1 MQRNRA
7 AISGMGH
14 LKMKT
19 IPFGKCLRALTFL
32 SIAAAS
38 LSSAFAQASSGAYS
52 LNQDHSK
59 ILFTIGHFFVSSTEG
74 KFTSFDGTLKFD
86 PAAPEHGAVTI
97 HVSPGSILTDS
108 AARDEHLRTADFF
121 DVARFPTIVF
131 ESTALT
137 RNSGKAGKL
146 TGMLSLHGVSK
157 PISLDVTHL
166 TPDLNA
172 DKQIFSATTTFKRS
186 DFGMT
191 NYPGVIGDD
200 VTLNIEAE
208 FDRAR

>member
-1 MQRNRA
+1 MK
-7 AISGMGH
+7 AI
-14 LKMKT
+14 L
-19 IPFGKCLRALTFL
+19 FGKCLRALAFL
-32 SIAAAS
+32 SIVS
-38 LSSAFAQASSGAYS
+38 VSPAFAQASGGAYS

-86 PAAPEHGAVTI
+86 PAAPEHGTVII

-121 DVARFPTIVF
+121 DVARFPTTVF

-137 RNSGKAGKL
+137 RNSSKAGKL
-146 TGMLSLHGVSK
+146 TGTLSLHGVSK
-157 PISLDVTHL
+157 PISLDVRYL
-166 TPDLNA
+166 TPDPTA
-172 DKQIFSATTTFKRS
+172 DRQLFSATTTFKRS
-186 DFGMT
+186 DFGMN

-200 VTLNIEAE
+200 VTLTIEAE
-208 FDRAR
+208 FDRAH

>member
-1 MQRNRA
+1 
-7 AISGMGH
+7 
-14 LKMKT
+14 MKT
-19 IPFGKCLRALTFL
+19 FLFGNCLCALAFL
-32 SIAAAS
+32 SIAS
-38 LSSAFAQASSGAYS
+38 VSPAFSQTSSGAYS
-52 LNQDHSK
+52 LNQDKSK
-59 ILFTIGHFFVSSTEG
+59 ILFTISHFVVSSTEG
-74 KFTSFDGTLKFD
+74 KFSSFDGTLKFD
-86 PAAPEHGAVTI
+86 PEAPEHGTVII

-121 DVARFPTIVF
+121 DVARFPTAVF

-137 RNSGKAGKL
+137 RNSSKTGKL
-146 TGMLSLHGVSK
+146 TGTLSLHGVSR

-166 TPDLNA
+166 TPDPNA
-172 DKQIFSATTTFKRS
+172 DRQLFSAITTFKRS

-208 FDRAR
+208 FDRAH

>member
-1 MQRNRA
+1 
-7 AISGMGH
+7 
-14 LKMKT
+14 MK
-19 IPFGKCLRALTFL
+19 IGFGGNLCLCVLAVLSALML
-32 SIAAAS
+32 P
-38 LSSAFAQASSGAYS
+38 AFAQASSGAYS
-52 LNQDHSK
+52 LNQDKSK
-59 ILFTIGHFFVSSTEG
+59 ILFTIGHFYVSSTEG
-74 KFTSFDGTLKFD
+74 KFSSFDGTLKFD
-86 PAAPEHGAVTI
+86 PGAPEHGTVTI

-208 FDRAR
+208 FDRTH

>member
-1 MQRNRA
+1 
-7 AISGMGH
+7 
-14 LKMKT
+14 MK
-19 IPFGKCLRALTFL
+19 IGFGGNLCLCVLAVLSALML
-32 SIAAAS
+32 P
-38 LSSAFAQASSGAYS
+38 AFAQASSGAYS
-52 LNQDHSK
+52 LNQDKSK
-59 ILFTIGHFFVSSTEG
+59 ILFTIGHFYVSSTEG
-74 KFTSFDGTLKFD
+74 KFSSFDGTLKFD
-86 PAAPEHGAVTI
+86 PGGPEHGTVTI

-208 FDRAR
+208 FDRTH